1 MRKFHELFA
10 LGLDYARNMC
20 KEPNWAGMC
29 LIFIELHKAEVI
41 DRKESVAIAQYLMDR
56 MDLLE
61 LACGEGVVYLNDFI
75 VIKNGLTYQ
84 DSEAI
89 CERWFEFYETE
100 YQLLK
105 EYDL

>member
-10 LGLDYARNMC
+10 LGLDYARNEC
-20 KEPNWAGMC
+20 KEPNWTGMC
-29 LIFIELHKAEVI
+29 LIFIELQKAGTI
-41 DRKESVAIAQYLMDR
+41 DHKESVAIAGYLMDR

-61 LACGEGVVYLNDFI
+61 LACGEGVVYLNDWI
-75 VIKNGLTYQ
+75 VQKYGYTY
-84 DSEAI
+84 DMSESI
-89 CERWFEFYETE
+89 CAMWFAFYESE